1 MNGKLVTDL
10 GIKVNSR
17 TDKILVDGKKV
28 SLPDVKSTFWVAV
41 NKPKDLLTTMRDEK
55 ARDTVLSLVPKAQE
69 LHLVPVGGLDRDFT
83 GLMILTNEIGW
94 IHYMT
99 HPAYPHNNRYEVL
112 LEGLPSEEQLD
123 LLREGVVL
131 SGDQARC
138 TPCTVNVVDVDRRSQ
153 QSIINI
159 LVDERR
165 AMQLE
170 RMLEHINCKVISM
183 KRTEYCGV
191 RLKGLR
197 KGAWREL
204 TAGEVNALKL
214 NCNPASG
221 LAQGYAAVAARNA
234 PRAASTQEKSK
245 DRDRDSSKFA
255 PQLAKS
261 AGSLRVSTTHLSPP
275 TSSQPSK
282 TPHRLRPAFRY
293 SSPRSDTFS
302 DKDEIPY
309 TPPGNSEYQT
319 PRRESNGLLKGCNA
333 RHSVPYGKTKATTSL
348 SSAAG
353 KEPRGKDASHTSVKR
368 EFDDRFPPLTVRKNA
383 YDRKFTPSKKPAVST
398 EKINPRHDA
407 KRNGP
412 PKRKV
417 MGAARWLGRASEKE
431 AFKVGKVNK
440 RTKRL

>member
-10 GIKVNSR
+10 GIRVNSK

-28 SLPDVKSTFWVAV
+28 ALPDVKSIFWVAV

-55 ARDTVLSLVPKAQE
+55 DRETVLSLVPKAQE

-99 HPAYPHNNRYEVL
+99 HPGYPHNNRYEVL

-131 SGDQARC
+131 PGDRARC

-170 RMLEHINCKVISM
+170 RMLEYIHCKVISM
-183 KRTEYCGV
+183 KRTEFCGV

-221 LAQGYAAVAARNA
+221 LAQGYAAAAARSA
-234 PRAASTQEKSK
+234 YKATSQERHNG
-245 DRDRDSSKFA
+245 RDKDSSKLA
-255 PQLAKS
+255 PRVTES
-261 AGSLRVSTTHLSPP
+261 AGTTKVLTTHRRQPV
-275 TSSQPSK
+275 SSQSDK
-282 TPHRLRPAFRY
+282 TPHRLRPAFRD
-293 SSPRSDTFS
+293 SSPLSDILSHKEENT
-302 DKDEIPY
+302 Y
-309 TPPGNSEYQT
+309 TPPGISSQSKGDTGRPNSLYDK
-319 PRRESNGLLKGCNA
+319 SK
-333 RHSVPYGKTKATTSL
+333 VTTRV
-348 SSAAG
+348 SSAAR
-353 KEPRGKDASHTSVKR
+353 KEPQGKDPPLAPAKR
-368 EFDDRFPPLTVRKNA
+368 QFDDQFLPQTVRKNS
-383 YDRKFTPSKKPAVST
+383 YDRKFTPPKNDAVST
-398 EKINPRHDA
+398 QEPHPKHDE
-407 KRNGP
+407 KRNGA

-440 RTKRL
+440 RTKRS

>member
-1 MNGKLVTDL
+1 MIQDGRVSVNGKLVTDL
-10 GIKVNSR
+10 GIKVNSK

-28 SLPDVKSTFWVAV
+28 ALPDVKSTFWVAV

-55 ARDTVLSLVPKAQE
+55 DRDTVLSLVPKAQE

-94 IHYMT
+94 IHFMT

-131 SGDQARC
+131 PGDQARC

-159 LVDERR
+159 LVDKRR

-170 RMLEHINCKVISM
+170 RMLVHINCKVISM
-183 KRTEYCGV
+183 KRTEFCGV

-221 LAQGYAAVAARNA
+221 LAQGYAAAAARSV
-234 PRAASTQEKSK
+234 PRVASQERPK
-245 DRDRDSSKFA
+245 DRDRDSSKLA
-255 PQLAKS
+255 PKVAENT
-261 AGSLRVSTTHLSPP
+261 GSLKVSATHRSPP
-275 TSSQPSK
+275 NTSQPNRA
-282 TPHRLRPAFRY
+282 PHRLRPAFRD
-293 SSPRSDTFS
+293 SSPLSDTLS
-302 DKDEIPY
+302 DKDENSY
-309 TPPGNSEYQT
+309 TPPGNSGYRTLQ
-319 PRRESNGLLKGCNA
+319 RESSGLSKRSNA
-333 RHSVPYGKTKATTSL
+333 RHSVPYGKTKTTASL

-353 KEPRGKDASHTSVKR
+353 NEPRGKDASHTPKR
-368 EFDDRFPPLTVRKNA
+368 EFDDRFSPQTVRKNA
-383 YDRKFTPSKKPAVST
+383 YDRKFTPSRNTAVST
-398 EKINPRHDA
+398 EEANPRHDL

-431 AFKVGKVNK
+431 AFKV
-440 RTKRL
+440 

>member
-1 MNGKLVTDL
+1 MNGKLVSDL
-10 GIKVNSR
+10 GIKVNSK

-28 SLPDVKSTFWVAV
+28 ALPDVKSTFWVAV

-55 ARDTVLSLVPKAQE
+55 DRDTVLSLVPKAQE

-99 HPAYPHNNRYEVL
+99 HPAYPHSNRYEVL

-131 SGDQARC
+131 PGDQARC

-183 KRTEYCGV
+183 KRTEFCGV

-221 LAQGYAAVAARNA
+221 LAQGYAAAATRSA
-234 PRAASTQEKSK
+234 PRVASQEKSI
-245 DRDRDSSKFA
+245 DRDRNSSKFA
-255 PQLAKS
+255 PKF
-261 AGSLRVSTTHLSPP
+261 AGSAASTHRSQPI
-275 TSSQPSK
+275 SSQSNK
-282 TPHRLRPAFRY
+282 APHRLRPAFRD
-293 SSPRSDTFS
+293 SNQLSDTLS

-309 TPPGNSEYQT
+309 TPSGISGYRTLQKET
-319 PRRESNGLLKGCNA
+319 GGLSKGSNA
-333 RHSVPYGKTKATTSL
+333 RHGVPYGKTQTTDSL

-353 KEPRGKDASHTSVKR
+353 KEPRGKDVSHTPGKR
-368 EFDDRFPPLTVRKNA
+368 EFDDRFSTQTVRKDA
-383 YDRKFTPSKKPAVST
+383 YDRKFVPSKQPAVPT
-398 EKINPRHDA
+398 EEIYPRNDA